1 MSDNSYGVS
10 TVATDWIEIGSERMF
25 QARRKRGLS
34 YDEVGFR
41 IGRNGH
47 KPVIG
52 RTYGRWEKNGRVP
65 RQALP
70 AVAAVLNLDAGQLLA
85 DQPTRVQWQQVSEVL
100 SEVAV
105 AMQALVSLLAEQ
117 REVVERLETVAAA
130 LQRREAASS
139 SS

>member
-1 MSDNSYGVS
+1 M
-10 TVATDWIEIGSERMF
+10 ATDWIQIGTERMF

-52 RTYGRWEKNGRVP
+52 RTYGRWEKDGRVP

-85 DQPTRVQWQQVSEVL
+85 DQPTRVQWQQVSETLAAVAA
-100 SEVAV
+100 EVAHV
-105 AMQALVSLLAEQ
+105 AEAVQALVTLLGEQ
-117 REVVERLETVAAA
+117 REVVGRLETVAAV
-130 LQRREAASS
+130 LQQREAANSS
-139 SS
+139 S

>member
-1 MSDNSYGVS
+1 M
-10 TVATDWIEIGSERMF
+10 ATDWIEIGSERMF

-41 IGRNGH
+41 VGRNGH

-52 RTYGRWEKNGRVP
+52 RTYGRWEKSGRVP
-65 RQALP
+65 RAALP

-100 SEVAV
+100 AEIVVAV
-105 AMQALVSLLAEQ
+105 QALTQIAEEL
-117 REVVERLETVAAA
+117 RSIANELRPTAT
-130 LQRREAASS
+130 ASS